1 VELIWKEIFMKRRI
15 EVNEAVLDQER
26 MILKAMPFEEDDL
39 NGLTAKGQMLV
50 DSDQLAFIYIMDNN
64 EDFIYTNLPAEVWP
78 QLKTALDSGIPVDLN
93 VNGLTIELTDIHD
106 ELSYLLENIKG
117 NANYGEEM
125 EKKVVETFGLNTN
138 T

>member
-1 VELIWKEIFMKRRI
+1 MKRRI

-125 EKKVVETFGLNTN
+125 EKKVVETFGLND
-138 T
+138 

>member
-1 VELIWKEIFMKRRI
+1 MKRRI

-93 VNGLTIELTDIHD
+93 VNGLTIELTDILD

-125 EKKVVETFGLNTN
+125 EKKVVETFGLND
-138 T
+138 

>member
-1 VELIWKEIFMKRRI
+1 MKRRI
-15 EVNEAVLDQER
+15 EVNEAVLDQGR

-64 EDFIYTNLPAEVWP
+64 EDFIYTNLPAAVWP

-106 ELSYLLENIKG
+106 EFSYLLENIKG

-125 EKKVVETFGLNTN
+125 EKKVVETFGLND
-138 T
+138 

>member
-1 VELIWKEIFMKRRI
+1 MKRRI

-26 MILKAMPFEEDDL
+26 MILKAMPFGENDL

-106 ELSYLLENIKG
+106 ELSYLLENIKD

-125 EKKVVETFGLNTN
+125 EKKVVEAFGLND
-138 T
+138 

>member
-1 VELIWKEIFMKRRI
+1 MKRRI

>member
-15 EVNEAVLDQER
+15 EVKEAVLDQER

-125 EKKVVETFGLNTN
+125 EKKVVETFGLND
-138 T
+138 